1 MQVMHYKNLV
11 TALVFLVLIGGG
23 FILWTQY
30 RSAPGDDENTF
41 CAADVRSCPDG
52 SSVGRVPPACEFAAC
67 PAERTTEVELEAR
80 LNRSVSALGVTIT
93 PRQVLEDSRCP
104 VDVTCIQAGTVRV
117 RADLT
122 SGLGTAN
129 QIFELGK
136 PITTETEIVELIGVG
151 PQSISGRQIDASQ
164 YRFTFRISKRPVE
177 NGGKD

>member
-1 MQVMHYKNLV
+1 MHYKNLV

-122 SGLGTAN
+122 SGLGAAN